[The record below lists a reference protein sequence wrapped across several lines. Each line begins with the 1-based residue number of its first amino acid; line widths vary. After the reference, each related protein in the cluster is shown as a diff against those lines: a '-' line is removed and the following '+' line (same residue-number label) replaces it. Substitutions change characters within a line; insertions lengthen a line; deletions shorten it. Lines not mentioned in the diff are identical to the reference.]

1 MLFLAERALF
11 RADCAPNVLYSVVCC
26 SCSPHAHMASWDL
39 MRVPVWQKMFRLG
52 EELLIASRRIA
63 FALTD
68 TLANEVPPFTSHI
81 QVPSL

>member
-39 MRVPVWQKMFRLG
+39 MRGSRLAENVSFG
-52 EELLIASRRIA
+52 RGIAYRK
-63 FALTD
+63 
-68 TLANEVPPFTSHI
+68 PPHCVCPHGHI
-81 QVPSL
+81 GK